1 MLLHHHPSSST
12 TLRDSLVL
20 PPALTSMRLSMD
32 IPNPHGYHRVQCQNL
47 EWFWFSELYGLG
59 IDCPKAEGAKE
70 SEVAQKS
77 CGCTIPAVLK
87 ARLDRVLD
95 SLIQWMAA
103 LLTAGSWK
111 YQMFKT
117 FPTEAIL

>member
-1 MLLHHHPSSST
+1 MGSFLPLLLLQVAVLLASGWAPVLVLLHHHPSSST
-12 TLRDSLVL
+12 TPDSPVL

-32 IPNPHGYHRVQCQNL
+32 IPNPHGFHRVQCQNL

-59 IDCPKAEGAKE
+59 IDCPKAKGTKE

-87 ARLDRVLD
+87 ARLD
-95 SLIQWMAA
+95 AA
-103 LLTAGSWK
+103 LGKLI
-111 YQMFKT
+111 Y
-117 FPTEAIL
+117 